1 MSCGFAM
8 FGWSPFFGCRLNNIP
23 TQAVSGHYKMVHD
36 NGSSGSCKLAK
47 LWLLFKTML
56 VLVFVR
62 KIVRL
67 CMVGNVMK
75 EG

>member
-1 MSCGFAM
+1 MSCGSAK

-23 TQAVSGHYKMVHD
+23 PREVQGHYKMVHD

-56 VLVFVR
+56 VLVFVG
-62 KIVRL
+62 KIICL
-67 CMVGNVMK
+67 CTVGNVMK